1 MTKDTAASEAAAPI
15 DQLDV
20 LINQFRPIE
29 NLFRLMN
36 RTGTDGEGGSL
47 VTDCGEIGLSLAAQ
61 FRETMERL
69 LKRT

>member
-1 MTKDTAASEAAAPI
+1 MTKDTAASETAAPI

-20 LINQFRPIE
+20 LIHQFRPIE

-36 RTGTDGEGGSL
+36 RTGTDGESESL
-47 VTDCGEIGLSLAAQ
+47 VTDCGEIGLALAAQ